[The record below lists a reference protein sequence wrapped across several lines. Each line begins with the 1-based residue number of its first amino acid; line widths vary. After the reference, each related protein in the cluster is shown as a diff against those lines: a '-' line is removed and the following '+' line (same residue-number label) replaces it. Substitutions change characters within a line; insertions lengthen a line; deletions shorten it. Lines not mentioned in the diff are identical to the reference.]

1 MKKLKEQQSSAN
13 LRNFQSQKN
22 AQNDNENNQKNAQ
35 NDNENNKQNA
45 QNNNENNTKN
55 PQITKL
61 GVIFRPNTKK
71 IAKYFASFCENATIC
86 ALSVALEKQSAKQI
100 ESSSMKFTQNGKK
113 IQIMDFSELCEWSD
127 ALVCL
132 GGDGTLIATARN
144 SAGKEVPILGVNL
157 GRLGFLTDIFAD
169 SISSFLPLL
178 KSGQFAIANHMMLEA
193 RIEKL
198 DSIESSDKNSKNE
211 HFFALN
217 DILLSRPDNA
227 GMIHIRAYIGG
238 EYFNSYLGDG
248 LIFATPTGSTA
259 YNISAGGAVVYP
271 FSRNI
276 LITPICAH
284 SLTQRP
290 LILPSSFELSAE
302 ILDCEYCNI
311 IIDGQIIK
319 KLKAKERVHIRA
331 SSHSARLIHRLDWNY
346 FKVLKEKFAW
356 GEK

>member
-1 MKKLKEQQSSAN
+1 MNSQNSQTN
-13 LRNFQSQKN
+13 TNFQ
-22 AQNDNENNQKNAQ
+22 ND
-35 NDNENNKQNA
+35 KQ
-45 QNNNENNTKN
+45 N

-71 IAKYFASFCENATIC
+71 IAEYFASFCENATIYDF
-86 ALSVALEKQSAKQI
+86 SVALEKQSAKQI
-100 ESSSMKFTQNGKK
+100 ESSLDSMKFTQNGKK

-132 GGDGTLIATARN
+132 GGDGTLISAARN

-169 SISSFLPLL
+169 SVASFLPLL
-178 KSGQFAIANHMMLEA
+178 KNGQFAIANHMMLEA
-193 RIEKL
+193 RIEKV
-198 DSIESSDKNSKNE
+198 DSIESNDENSKNE

-217 DILLSRPDNA
+217 DILLSRPDSA

-302 ILDCEYCNI
+302 ILECEYCNM

-319 KLKAKERVHIRA
+319 KLKANERVHIRA
-331 SSHSARLIHRLDWNY
+331 STHSARLIHRLDWNY